1 MRSISKE
8 ASAAARL
15 TASLLPWVTAAL
27 FWACPAPAVGAEEPE
42 IVGAAGRPNILLL
55 ISDDQAWSD
64 FGFMGHGVIE
74 TPRLDALAA
83 EGRTFPRGYVP
94 TALCRPS
101 LATIITGLYPHQHG
115 ITGNDPPKGVAREE
129 MLQLIAATET
139 TLDADIQILAKSL
152 TKILGA

>member
-1 MRSISKE
+1 MRRLSDGASRPRRSTSILVAWAVAVLGWAGPTL
-8 ASAAARL
+8 ASGGGSEG
-15 TASLLPWVTAAL
+15 TS
-27 FWACPAPAVGAEEPE
+27 G
-42 IVGAAGRPNILLL
+42 GAGRPNVLLL

-64 FGFMGHGVIE
+64 FGFMGHEVIE

-115 ITGNDPPKGVAREE
+115 ITGNDPPDR
-129 MLQLIAATET
+129 
-139 TLDADIQILAKSL
+139 KSVV
-152 TKILGA
+152 